1 MIRPV
6 LLLMVLGTWVALDV
20 VLDERQMRT
29 KVGAESVC
37 TLGTAT

>member
-20 VLDERQMRT
+20 VLDEIEADENKGR
-29 KVGAESVC
+29 C
-37 TLGTAT
+37 